1 MTGTGSFYP
10 IMREFVLEGGRA
22 RSTPRHDRDDYW
34 YRVTKQA
41 VLTGKPVPEE
51 MPTWLTDPDGQKEDS
66 EAFSPGRHGW
76 RILWGEAL
84 AEAFDFTPYRVWSLT
99 WAAPLAGCWWA

>member
-1 MTGTGSFYP
+1 
-10 IMREFVLEGGRA
+10 MREFVLEGGRA

-99 WAAPLAGCWWA
+99 WAGPPLAGCWWA